1 MNDALLAL
9 LVGLTGAY
17 LAIQWLR
24 GDLAEGDDDD
34 NAS

>member
-1 MNDALLAL
+1 MNDALIAL

-24 GDLAEGDDDD
+24 DDLAEEDDYD
-34 NAS
+34 NA